1 MTRHTAT
8 YAVAIGSLAGIA
20 GGLAEIVWIWTY
32 AVLTN
37 SDASLVARSVT
48 DTVGSG
54 QSISPVLSGV
64 GIHMGLAAVLGVAV
78 AFALRS
84 NSDGLHGFKLYG
96 AVTAAL
102 ATVWVVNFFIVLPL
116 INPQFADLVLG
127 GRFPRRGGCEFFDLF
142 FDLADRLFKLEVIA
156 HRAFLK
162 D

>member
-116 INPQFADLVLG
+116 INPQFADLVPYAVS
-127 GRFPRRGGCEFFDLF
+127 FASKVLF
-142 FDLADRLFKLEVIA
+142 GLAAAGTLQAADAMRPAMRLA
-156 HRAFLK
+156 
-162 D
+162 

>member
-8 YAVAIGSLAGIA
+8 YAVAIGSLAGLA

-116 INPQFADLVLG
+116 VNPQFAELVPYAVS
-127 GRFPRRGGCEFFDLF
+127 FASKVLF
-142 FDLADRLFKLEVIA
+142 GLAAAATLQAADAMRPAMRLA
-156 HRAFLK
+156 
-162 D
+162 

>member
-54 QSISPVLSGV
+54 QSISPTSS
-64 GIHMGLAAVLGVAV
+64 
-78 AFALRS
+78 R
-84 NSDGLHGFKLYG
+84 K
-96 AVTAAL
+96 
-102 ATVWVVNFFIVLPL
+102 
-116 INPQFADLVLG
+116 
-127 GRFPRRGGCEFFDLF
+127 
-142 FDLADRLFKLEVIA
+142 
-156 HRAFLK
+156 
-162 D
+162 